1 MWKASGSEGSNLPRS
16 DDTIVWRE
24 TPSLSASCAW
34 DQPRLGPAAFGSPR
48 DGRRDTQVGVSG
60 GAASLRTRRNEMFT
74 NRELASLIL
83 MGLAIVG
90 MLIWPSMRPVLLHGI
105 SNFLRCLHWKV
116 LAVFLVLFAW
126 IAGYLALGW
135 LVGLWNWDLLK
146 DTVIITLTFA
156 IPMTFRIVNAQTGGA
171 ILRRMVIDTL
181 SFAAFLTF
189 YLNVEPFPLMVEV
202 LIQAFTTLLV
212 LVAANSGE
220 GTPVRKFATGLLAIV
235 GIGAIVWTTVA
246 IVNDWGLLVW
256 PALLRSFLLT
266 VWLPALLLPLFYVEA
281 FLMTLEGV
289 LPRLRLSTTDRK
301 RYPKRVSLA
310 VLLGLHFRVKLAA
323 RFNASYYGL
332 ADPQTY
338 REARQFMRKFRADVC
353 LQDAA
358 ERERVE
364 NLRVNMGKKGTD
376 VDGAQL
382 DRREFHVTK
391 DRLDWISTTQ
401 MGRFE
406 GNGGR
411 YWDDND
417 GLTDLMVAAKKHELP
432 EQHGFVVQTSLDG
445 QKWRA
450 WRVLPSA
457 WVLGMGGSGWRSEWV
472 YAGDEP
478 PQSWPGD
485 RDPLWVDK
493 MSSPDLPPDW
503 EKSDEPVLPASAA
516 I

>member
-1 MWKASGSEGSNLPRS
+1 
-16 DDTIVWRE
+16 
-24 TPSLSASCAW
+24 
-34 DQPRLGPAAFGSPR
+34 
-48 DGRRDTQVGVSG
+48 
-60 GAASLRTRRNEMFT
+60 MFT

-90 MLIWPSMRPVLLHGI
+90 MLIWPTMRPVLLHGI
-105 SNFLRCLHWKV
+105 SKTVRSLHWKV
-116 LAVFLVLFAW
+116 LAAFLVLFAW
-126 IAGYLALGW
+126 IAGCVALGW

-156 IPMTFRIVNAQTGGA
+156 IPMTFRIVEAQTGGA
-171 ILRRMVIDTL
+171 ILRRLVIDTL

-189 YLNVEPFPLMVEV
+189 YLNVEPFPLIAEV
-202 LIQAFTTLLV
+202 LIQAFAGLLV
-212 LVAANSGE
+212 LIAATNGE

-235 GIGAIVWTTVA
+235 GMGAIVWTTVVVA
-246 IVNDWGLLVW
+246 KDWGLLDW
-256 PALLRSFLLT
+256 LALLRSFLIT

-281 FLMTLEGV
+281 FVMTLGSI
-289 LPRLRLSTTDRK
+289 LTRLRLFNIDRK
-301 RYPKRVSLA
+301 RHPKRVSLA
-310 VLLGLHFRVKLAA
+310 ALLGLHFRVKLAA
-323 RFNASYYGL
+323 RFNGSYYGL
-332 ADPQTY
+332 ADLQTY
-338 REARQFMRKFRADVC
+338 REACQFMRRFRADVC

-364 NLRVNMGKKGTD
+364 NLKANAGKKGTD

-382 DRREFHVTK
+382 DRREFHATK
-391 DRLDWISTTQ
+391 DRLEWISTTQ

-417 GLTDLMVAAKKHELP
+417 GLTDLMVDAKKHELP
-432 EQHGFVVQTSLDG
+432 EQHGFVVQTSPDG
-445 QKWRA
+445 QNWRA

-472 YAGDEP
+472 YAGDKP

-485 RDPLWVDK
+485 TDPRWVDK
-493 MSSPDLPPDW
+493 MSSPVLPPDW
-503 EKSDEPVLPASAA
+503 EKSDEPVVPASVA

>member
-1 MWKASGSEGSNLPRS
+1 
-16 DDTIVWRE
+16 
-24 TPSLSASCAW
+24 
-34 DQPRLGPAAFGSPR
+34 
-48 DGRRDTQVGVSG
+48 
-60 GAASLRTRRNEMFT
+60 MFT

-126 IAGYLALGW
+126 IAGCLALGW

-246 IVNDWGLLVW
+246 IVNDSGLLVW